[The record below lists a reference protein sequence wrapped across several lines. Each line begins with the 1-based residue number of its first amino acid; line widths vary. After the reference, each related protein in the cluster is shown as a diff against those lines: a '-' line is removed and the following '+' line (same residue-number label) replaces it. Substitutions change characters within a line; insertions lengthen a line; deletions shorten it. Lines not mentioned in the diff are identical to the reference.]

1 MSFRMTFFPGDPN
14 LRKRAR
20 RAASGRQSQNP
31 LPRAEPRIF
40 WRGCAPLTPAS
51 RRASSFAMGSPWKE
65 KIMSVVIALG
75 FALSFPIATFA
86 QTAVSQRLMASSFS
100 LTQSNIKSR
109 IWRDQVPDLL
119 KFQRD
124 LQAQV
129 SPSIPLVAEVF
140 SATFT
145 INGRR
150 IVISVLNGNCGSTP
164 VENMRTCPA
173 RLAEIDGDRV
183 RIIKDWP
190 MFAISSVRG
199 ERGYDASSNAQTRF
213 MTIAT
218 YDPATKQLS
227 FADVVDGKKDASAN
241 SVTIP

>member
-1 MSFRMTFFPGDPN
+1 MSFRMTFFPGDQK
-14 LRKRAR
+14 LRRFAR

-31 LPRAEPRIF
+31 LPQTEPRIF
-40 WRGCAPLTPAS
+40 SSPVAPLTPAS
-51 RRASSFAMGSPWKE
+51 GRVPSFATGSLWKE
-65 KIMSVVIALG
+65 KIMSVVVAFGIALS
-75 FALSFPIATFA
+75 LPVTTFS
-86 QTAVSQRLMASSFS
+86 QTAVSQRLLASSFS
-100 LTQSNIKSR
+100 LTQPNVEAQ
-109 IWRDQVPDLL
+109 IWRDQVPELL

-129 SPSIPLVAEVF
+129 SPSIPLVAEAF

-150 IVISVLNGNCGSTP
+150 IVISVLNSNCGSTP
-164 VENMRTCPA
+164 LENVRTCPA
-173 RLAEIDGDRV
+173 RVAEIDGDKV

-190 MFAISSVRG
+190 TFAISSVRG

-218 YDPATKQLS
+218 YDPALRQLS
-227 FADVVDGKKDASAN
+227 FADVVDGKKAASAN
-241 SVTIP
+241 FVTIP